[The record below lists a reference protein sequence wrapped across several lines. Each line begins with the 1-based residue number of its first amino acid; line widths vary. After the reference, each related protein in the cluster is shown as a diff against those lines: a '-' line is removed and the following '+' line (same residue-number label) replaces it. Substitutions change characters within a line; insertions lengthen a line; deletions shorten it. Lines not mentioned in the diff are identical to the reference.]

1 MTVMPPVK
9 AAWCCQHVC
18 GFRYADDRPQLVPSG
33 ENRISQRPTNWEDDV
48 FTIDDVRDA
57 LGDCLKGER
66 PGAASEFTGVTND
79 SRVAKP
85 GKLFVALTTPTGYA
99 IEVRDGHDF
108 IGDAMA
114 HGASGVVLQRRDIPN

>member
-1 MTVMPPVK
+1 
-9 AAWCCQHVC
+9 
-18 GFRYADDRPQLVPSG
+18 
-33 ENRISQRPTNWEDDV
+33 V
-48 FTIDDVRDA
+48 FTIDDVRNA
-57 LGDCLKGER
+57 LSDCLKGEW

-85 GKLFVALTTPTGYA
+85 GKLLVALTTPTGYA

-114 HGASGVVLQRRDIPN
+114 HGATGVVLQRGDIPNSRAVPEVPAPSATASTIRARST